1 MLIGVFFMVC
11 WVQSGYLD
19 VKFLPVENMH
29 SVLLLKPDK
38 STNFKGN
45 WVLPHW
51 LLQIHLVLIIF
62 LMFFFAKFLDFLDH
76 SQMMETKMGLF
87 TFLKIGDLQ
96 KCKANTKVAAN
107 A

>member
-1 MLIGVFFMVC
+1 
-11 WVQSGYLD
+11 
-19 VKFLPVENMH
+19 
-29 SVLLLKPDK
+29 
-38 STNFKGN
+38 
-45 WVLPHW
+45 
-51 LLQIHLVLIIF
+51 
-62 LMFFFAKFLDFLDH
+62 MFFFAKFLDFLDH